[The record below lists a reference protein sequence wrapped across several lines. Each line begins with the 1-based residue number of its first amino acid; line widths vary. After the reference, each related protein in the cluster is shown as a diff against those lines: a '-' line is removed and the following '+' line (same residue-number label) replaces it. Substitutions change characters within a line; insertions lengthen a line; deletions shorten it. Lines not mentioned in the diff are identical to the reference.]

1 MSGPKKER
9 PNWIRYSGTG
19 VEFAA
24 SVAGLTLFGYW
35 IGRYYGHGD
44 GGLLIGAV
52 LGIVGGGY
60 NLIRQSMAAIRRIER
75 QDAKKGDSSGRQGK
89 Q

>member
-9 PNWIRYSGTG
+9 PNWIRYSGIG

-24 SVAGLTLFGYW
+24 AVAGLTLLGYC
-35 IGRYYGHGD
+35 IGRYYGHGHV
-44 GGLLIGAV
+44 GLLIGAM

-60 NLIRQSMAAIRRIER
+60 NLIRQSLAAIKQVERR
-75 QDAKKGDSSGRQGK
+75 DADKDTGDTDR
-89 Q
+89 